1 MSIIASLQQA
11 IGNDQVITDD
21 TERTFYAHDVFRAG
35 ELPAAVVRPGTVE
48 ELQNVIRLAHETGT
62 PIISRGGG
70 ASYTDAYRHNA
81 PGGIT
86 IDTSRLMRIEINET
100 RATVTVEAGV
110 TWVAL
115 REALAA
121 KGFKT
126 KFWGSYSGLFA
137 TVGGGMSM
145 NAISHGQG
153 CAADAA
159 LSFDIITG
167 TGEMLRTGSA
177 ISGKAVPFFRHYGPD
192 LTGLFTGD
200 CGALGVKARITLAL
214 EAMPPAFATASFS
227 FDTFEAMHAAF
238 RATGL
243 SGVVEENFGLSETL
257 QQGQLGKA
265 DVGAKMEMVG
275 AVMKNAGSVAEGLGK
290 LAKMAVSGERAIAA
304 ATYAGHFIVEGVDTA
319 DAKAKIALVKK
330 LCADHGKEIP
340 NSVPEVVRAMPFAP
354 FHNVLG
360 PKGERWVPIHTK
372 LPHDRVVAFHEAL
385 QDLWARERVVLD
397 KHAIVTG
404 GMFMSVG
411 STAFVYEPAFYWP
424 DAQTVYHERV
434 VDPEYRAGLPVYPAS
449 NEAEAEVVRIK
460 ASVVDLMHE
469 HGGVHFQIGRTY
481 PFDRDH
487 DPLHWA
493 LLKTLKAQLDPKGIL
508 NPGVLGL

>member
-11 IGNDQVITDD
+11 LGNEHVITDD
-21 TERTFYAHDVFRAG
+21 AERNFYAHDVFRAG
-35 ELPAAVVRPGTVE
+35 ELPSAVVRPGTVD
-48 ELQNVIRLAHETGT
+48 ELQAVVRLAHDSGT

-86 IDTSRLMRIEINET
+86 IDTSRLTRIEINEQ

-110 TWVAL
+110 TWAAL
-115 REALAA
+115 REALSA
-121 KGFKT
+121 KGYKT
-126 KFWGSYSGLFA
+126 KFWGSYSGLYA
-137 TVGGGMSM
+137 TVGGGTSM
-145 NAISHGQG
+145 NAISHGKDT
-153 CAADAA
+153 AADSVVA
-159 LSFDIITG
+159 FEIITG
-167 TGEMLRTGSA
+167 TGEIIRTGSA
-177 ISGKAVPFFRHYGPD
+177 INGKGVPFFRHYGPD

-214 EAMPPAFATASFS
+214 ETMPPAFATASFS

-238 RATGL
+238 RATAMT
-243 SGVVEENFGLSETL
+243 GVVEENFGLSETL

-265 DVGAKMEMVG
+265 DTGAKLEMAG
-275 AVMKNAGSVAEGLGK
+275 AVMKNASSIGEGLGK
-290 LAKMAVSGERAIAA
+290 LAKMAMSGERAIAA
-304 ATYAGHFIVEGVDTA
+304 ATYAGHFIVEGVDAA
-319 DAKAKIALVKK
+319 DAKSKIALVKK
-330 LCADHGKEIP
+330 LCAEHGKEIP

-372 LPHDRVVAFHEAL
+372 LPHDRVVAFHAAL
-385 QDLWARERVVLD
+385 QDLFARERPVLD
-397 KHAIVTG
+397 ACGIITG

-424 DAQTVYHERV
+424 DAQTVYHERI
-434 VDPEYRAGLPVYPAS
+434 VDPDYRAALPTYPR
-449 NEAEAEVVRIK
+449 NETAEAEVVRIK
-460 ASVVDLMHE
+460 ASVVDLMHD

-481 PFDRDH
+481 PYARDH

-493 LLKTLKAQLDPKGIL
+493 LLKTVKAQLDPKGIL